1 MIRDHAY
8 HGDHQDERTRLK
20 TRRREIERERR
31 RLGSLVQA
39 EHEYVNGYGQALS
52 LQDPRDIANHIHGLT
67 YGMQRFLSWDEG
79 AGEATVEA
87 IGAQCIAY
95 LLARARVDELD
106 VAAGDPS

>member
-39 EHEYVNGYGQALS
+39 EHEYVNGYGQRVENEDVLV
-52 LQDPRDIANHIHGLT
+52 
-67 YGMQRFLSWDEG
+67 EG
-79 AGEATVEA
+79 REW
-87 IGAQCIAY
+87 
-95 LLARARVDELD
+95 
-106 VAAGDPS
+106 

>member
-1 MIRDHAY
+1 VVTV
-8 HGDHQDERTRLK
+8 DEILGAFARKLTELD
-20 TRRREIERERR
+20 RRSV
-31 RLGSLVQA
+31 RLG
-39 EHEYVNGYGQALS
+39 GQALS

-106 VAAGDPS
+106 VTAGDQS